1 VKNSNFEIRI
11 SKLALAAILTAASGS
26 AQEPQYF
33 EKPKARFTFRW
44 DALARYDRIYH
55 LRVRPDIERGRFEFR
70 PEIAFEVS
78 DRFKIAARAVGSLG
92 TDENEDNAPN
102 FDNYRSNGATLERYY
117 LEARPGAW
125 TIRAGSF
132 GMPLAATEM
141 LWDRD
146 IQTPGAAVSWTL
158 PVETSSLSLAAAGFY
173 GPQRD
178 GDRSTIG
185 AGQVLW
191 RVGEPERVSF
201 EMAAAYWHFQIDDLK
216 PHYLRQNRSV
226 IRGGTRELESD
237 FRIVDTLVRLRFPVA
252 GLPVSISLDGLRNF
266 GTETGENYAFEGQL
280 AVGRLGTPGD
290 WRAFYTYQY
299 VERDAVVGA
308 YNTDDWW
315 FHSWYRGH
323 RGGVAVTFLPSVFVQ
338 GAVVFQRRLDLKT
351 TLNRITVDLVKM
363 F

>member
-33 EKPKARFTFRW
+33 EKPKSRFTFRW

-55 LRVRPDIERGRFEFR
+55 LRIRPEIERGRFEFR

-92 TDENEDNAPN
+92 TDENEENARN
-102 FDNYRSNGATLERYY
+102 FDNYRSNGATLERFY

-132 GMPLAATEM
+132 GMPLTATEM

-146 IQTPGAAVSWTL
+146 IQTPGAAVSWTV
-158 PVETSSLSLAAAGFY
+158 PAGTSTLTLTAAGFY
-173 GPQRD
+173 GPQRE

-185 AGQVLW
+185 AGQAVW
-191 RVGEPERVSF
+191 RGGEPERFSI
-201 EMAAAYWHFQIDDLK
+201 EAAASYWQFEIEDLK
-216 PHYLRQNRSV
+216 PHYVRQNRFV
-226 IRGGTRELESD
+226 IRGGQRELASD

-252 GLPVSISLDGLRNF
+252 GLPVSVSFDGLRNF
-266 GTETGENYAFEGQL
+266 GTQTGEKYAFEGQL
-280 AVGRLGTPGD
+280 AVGRLGTPGE

-299 VERDAVVGA
+299 VERDALVGA

-323 RGGVAVTFLPSVFVQ
+323 RGGVAVTLLPSVFVQ
-338 GAVVFQRRLDLKT
+338 GVVVFQRRLDLKS